1 MSDNKSQNG
10 QNGQYDEYY
19 KIRHSAAHV
28 MAQAVLERFP
38 DAKIAIGP
46 PIKDGFYYDFD
57 LGRNEDGSLRTFTPE
72 DLEAIEKRMRQIVAG
87 KHPFV
92 KRVVSAEEARKL
104 FADQPYKLE
113 LIDGLAAGGQ
123 DEYGEK
129 VEGPVEIS
137 TYRHDTFEDLCRGPH
152 VEHTGQIPP
161 DAFKLLH
168 VAGAYWRGDENRPM
182 LQRIYGT
189 AWKNKKELKA
199 YLQRL
204 EEARARDH
212 RKLGREL
219 DLFSTNHE
227 MVGGGLILWHP
238 KGALMRHLA
247 EEHSK
252 KMHLEGGYDF
262 VYTPHIG
269 RSVLWETSGHLEF
282 YKDSMYAP
290 IEIEGQE
297 YYLKPMN
304 CPFHVHI
311 YKSRVRSYRDLP
323 MRLAEWGTVYRF
335 ERSGTLHGMTR
346 VRGFTQD
353 DAHLFCAPEQMPA
366 EIDKVLAF
374 SLNLLRDFGF
384 EKFKMYLST
393 RPEKRVGEE
402 AMWDASE
409 QALLEALKRSG
420 LPYDINEGDGA
431 FYGPKIDIYVED
443 ALERPW
449 QLSTIQFDFNLPE
462 RFDLTYIGA
471 DGLQHRPY
479 MIHRALMGSI
489 ERFFGVLIEHFAG
502 NFPVWLTPVQVM
514 VIPITDEQNA
524 YAYEVAAR
532 LKAEGLRV
540 EVDDGDDRMNAKIRN
555 AQLQKI
561 PYMLVIGAR
570 EVEAG
575 HVNVRL
581 RNGQRL
587 GAMPVDEFLKQAQEA
602 IAQRIAI

>member
-1 MSDNKSQNG
+1 MTVQQPQDS
-10 QNGQYDEYY
+10 QYDDYY
-19 KIRHSAAHV
+19 RLRHSAAHV

-38 DAKIAIGP
+38 DTQITIGP

-57 LGRNEDGSLRTFTPE
+57 LGREEDGSLVTFSPE
-72 DLEAIEKRMRQIVAG
+72 DLDAIEKRMRQIVG
-87 KHPFV
+87 GRFPFE
-92 KRVVSAEEARKL
+92 KRVVSAGEAREL
-104 FADQPYKLE
+104 FTDQIFKLE
-113 LIDGLAAGGQ
+113 LIDGLEAGGV

-129 VEGPVEIS
+129 IVGDVEIS
-137 TYRHDTFEDLCRGPH
+137 TYKQDTFEDLCRGPH

-161 DAFKLLH
+161 DGFKLLSSS
-168 VAGAYWRGDENRPM
+168 ASYWRGDENRPM

-199 YLQRL
+199 YLNRL
-204 EEARARDH
+204 EEARKRDH
-212 RKLGREL
+212 RRLGKEL

-247 EEHSK
+247 EEHAK

-262 VYTPHIG
+262 VNTPHIG
-269 RSVLWETSGHLEF
+269 RSVLWETSGHLDF
-282 YKDSMYAP
+282 YKDGMYSP
-290 IEIEGQE
+290 IDIEGQE

-304 CPFHVHI
+304 CPFHVFI
-311 YKSRVRSYRDLP
+311 YKSKVRSYRELP
-323 MRLAEWGTVYRF
+323 IRLAEWGTVYRF

-366 EIDKVLAF
+366 EIDKVLDF

-384 EKFKMYLST
+384 EQFQLYLST
-393 RPEKRVGEE
+393 RPEKRVGED

-409 QALLEALKRSG
+409 SALLDALKRSG
-420 LPYDINEGDGA
+420 LSYDINEGDGA
-431 FYGPKIDIYVED
+431 FYGPKIDIYVTD

-462 RFDLTYIGA
+462 RFDLTFVGS

-479 MIHRALMGSI
+479 MIHRALMGSV
-489 ERFFGVLIEHFAG
+489 ERFFGVLIEHYG
-502 NFPVWLTPVQVM
+502 GIFPVWLTPVQVK
-514 VIPITDEQNA
+514 IIAITDEQND
-524 YAYEVAAR
+524 YAYEIKDQ
-532 LKAEGLRV
+532 LKQAGLRV
-540 EVDDGDDRMNAKIRN
+540 EVDDSDGRMNAKIRN
-555 AQLQKI
+555 AQLEKI

-570 EVEAG
+570 EVEEDA
-575 HVNVRL
+575 VNVRL
-581 RNGQRL
+581 RNGKRL
-587 GAMPVDEFLKQAQEA
+587 GTMPIDAFIALVQEA
-602 IAQRIAI
+602 ATTRVAI